1 MEADNQPVKNDSAM
15 KVLEEELK
23 IYELNKTKFEKEHK
37 WEWVVYM
44 ERKLLGSMKI
54 SKMRRGRQ
62 WRNLVAART

>member
-1 MEADNQPVKNDSAM
+1 MKNDSAM